1 MTQFWP
7 RADEET
13 KISWKCMIPDVNPSG
28 KSSDMDI
35 PWGAQG
41 KWYLHCRWVF
51 NIILNVL
58 QATVISA
65 IYAELQTNTSMAG
78 LSVVRLFEPSERTF
92 SGIWNANLCTSETL
106 TFCLLL
112 GNSWYWV
119 WFESL
124 KHHQCLS
131 NILQST
137 RRIKLPKRTSL
148 RVAPETVEAGRD
160 SVGSGFSCVQQC
172 SIYNYNNYIHGF
184 IRFYC
189 FFILT

>member
-1 MTQFWP
+1 
-7 RADEET
+7 
-13 KISWKCMIPDVNPSG
+13 
-28 KSSDMDI
+28 MDI

-41 KWYLHCRWVF
+41 KWYLHRRWVF
-51 NIILNVL
+51 NINLNVL

-78 LSVVRLFEPSERTF
+78 LSVVRLFEPSESTF
-92 SGIWNANLCTSETL
+92 SGIWTANLCTSETL
-106 TFCLLL
+106 AFCLLL

-124 KHHQCLS
+124 KHHQCLIS

-137 RRIKLPKRTSL
+137 RRIKLPKRTCL

-160 SVGSGFSCVQQC
+160 SVGTGFSCVQQY
-172 SIYNYNNYIHGF
+172 SIYNYIHGF
-184 IRFYC
+184 IVSLSWHSPKRTNMSIFKSLESRRSGC
-189 FFILT
+189 VNMWDVDFPSTS